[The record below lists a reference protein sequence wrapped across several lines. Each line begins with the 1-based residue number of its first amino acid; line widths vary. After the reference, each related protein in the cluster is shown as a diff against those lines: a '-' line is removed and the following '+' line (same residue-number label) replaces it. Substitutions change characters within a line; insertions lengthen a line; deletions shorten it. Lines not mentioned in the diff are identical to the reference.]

1 VTAISLFD
9 WIAEALERGSTLTRL
24 EARGILRLAL
34 QKLSLD
40 PKELREEEALAL
52 LAAGLP
58 EELAERSVPKAQELC
73 RRVRDDLS
81 ALNAPRSPSGDA
93 LASVEPGA
101 PPPTLFDWVS
111 SAVEAETSLSRLE
124 ARGSLR
130 LALKDAGLT
139 PERATRHEIEV
150 VLKAVA
156 PKHLHACSVRDAE
169 AVCGRILTALR
180 TAIVLEASSGGESP
194 EDVFSR
200 FGRS

>member
-34 QKLSLD
+34 QKRSLD
-40 PKELREEEALAL
+40 PKELSEEQALAL

-58 EELAERSVPKAQELC
+58 EELAERSIPKAGELC

-81 ALNAPRSPSGDA
+81 ALNAPRSSNGGA
-93 LASVEPGA
+93 LASVEPSA
-101 PPPTLFDWVS
+101 PPTLFDWVS

-139 PERATRHEIEV
+139 PERATRHEVEV

-180 TAIVLEASSGGESP
+180 TAVVLEASPSGESP